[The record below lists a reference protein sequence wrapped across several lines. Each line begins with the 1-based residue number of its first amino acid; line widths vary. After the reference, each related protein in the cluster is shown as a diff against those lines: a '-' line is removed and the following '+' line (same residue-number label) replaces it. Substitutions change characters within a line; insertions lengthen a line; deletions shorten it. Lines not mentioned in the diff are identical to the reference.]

1 LHNYQPN
8 TLFNGIYR
16 QGALNPKSGSS
27 PAQQGTTAENH
38 NVVALDDFVQ
48 SRNAKILS
56 DSFSRQLTQFKRW
69 RDELGQAIADYQAW
83 VERQGF
89 SDGEQDLRVYELIE
103 TLQTD
108 KLTVALVAEFSR
120 GKTELLNA
128 IFFSDYKQR
137 LLPSAAGRT
146 TMCPTELRW
155 DEKDGPCI
163 KLLPIETRKTALTI
177 SEYKRT
183 PVHWTTL
190 HILKLSSA
198 EEVREAFSEITKTKK
213 VTVRDAQELGLYD
226 PRQQA
231 GKPASNELIDVP
243 VWRHAVINFPHP
255 LLKQGLVVLDTPGLN
270 ALGVE
275 PELTLNTLANAQAI
289 LFVLAADA
297 GVTKTDLEVWS
308 NHVNT
313 LKGNPHL
320 VALNKIDILWD
331 ELHEATAVA
340 KTIARQIEET
350 SRALHVDRKTI
361 FPVSAQKGL
370 LAKIKG
376 DRGLTEK
383 SGLLALEQK
392 LSEDMIPSRHMLIRN
407 RIVHEISGRVESS
420 RALIE
425 SKLADVNKQLAE
437 LKALS
442 GKNLDAIQKMV
453 ARMRVE
459 KQKYDKELEGFQVTR
474 AALSRQAQILL
485 GHLSMQSL
493 DELIAKTRVNMN
505 ETWTTRGLKTGMA
518 TFFQGTRERM
528 EKVSN
533 EADEIRKVVEAIY
546 LRLHTE
552 YGLAKIIPPRLSLLP
567 FVVEFKKLEERAD
580 VFRDSPVTVMTE
592 QHFVI
597 KKFFITLVSQARQLF
612 TECNAASK
620 NWFQAA
626 VSPVFAQIQQHKGMI
641 DRSFDALKR
650 IHENMDSLGERIAE
664 VEEVRK
670 DLENQMRTTE
680 TLLERIHR
688 PLAE

>member
-1 LHNYQPN
+1 M
-8 TLFNGIYR
+8 
-16 QGALNPKSGSS
+16 NPKSGLS
-27 PAQQGTTAENH
+27 PAKESNATDTS
-38 NVVALDDFVQ
+38 NVVALDNFVQ
-48 SRNAKILS
+48 SRNAKAILG
-56 DSFSRQLTQFKRW
+56 DFSQQLARFKRW
-69 RDELGQAIADYQAW
+69 RDDLAQAIADYQTW

-89 SDGEQDLRVYELIE
+89 SDGEQDLRVYELVE
-103 TLQTD
+103 TLQSD

-120 GKTELLNA
+120 GKSELLNA
-128 IFFSDYKQR
+128 IFFSDYNQR

-155 DEKDGPCI
+155 DEKDGPCV

-190 HILKLSSA
+190 HILKLSSTD
-198 EEVREAFSEITKTKK
+198 EVREAFSEITKTKK
-213 VTVRDAQELGLYD
+213 VTLREAQELGLYD
-226 PRQQA
+226 PRA
-231 GKPASNELIDVP
+231 NSGKPVSNEMMDVP
-243 VWRHAVINFPHP
+243 VWRHAIINFPHP

-275 PELTLNTLANAQAI
+275 PELTLNTLANAQTI

-297 GVTKTDLEVWS
+297 GVTKTDLDVWN
-308 NHVNT
+308 NHVSAV
-313 LKGNPHL
+313 KGNAHL

-331 ELHEATAVA
+331 ELHEDAAVA
-340 KTIARQIEET
+340 KTIGRQIEEV
-350 SRALHVDRKTI
+350 SRALHVDRKTV

-370 LAKIKG
+370 VAKIKG
-376 DRGLTEK
+376 DKAVIEK
-383 SGLLALEQK
+383 SGLPALEHK

-425 SKLADVNKQLAE
+425 SKLNGVNKQLGD

-442 GKNLDAIQKMV
+442 GKNLEAIQKMV
-453 ARMRVE
+453 ARMRQE
-459 KQKYDKELEGFQVTR
+459 KQKYDKELEGFQLTR
-474 AALSRQAQILL
+474 AALSKQAQILL

-493 DELIAKTRVNMN
+493 DDLIANTRVKMN
-505 ETWTTRGLKTGMA
+505 DTWTTRGLKSGMA
-518 TFFQGTRERM
+518 TFFEGTRGRM

-567 FVVEFKKLEERAD
+567 FVMEFKKLEERAD
-580 VFRDSPVTVMTE
+580 AFRDSPVTVMTE

-612 TECNAASK
+612 NECNAASK

-626 VSPVFAQIQQHKGMI
+626 VTPVFAQIQQHKAMI
-641 DRSFDALKR
+641 DRSFEALKK
-650 IHENMDSLGERIAE
+650 IHENMDSLGERVAE
-664 VEEVRK
+664 LEEVRK
-670 DLENQMRTTE
+670 DLESQMKTTE
-680 TLLERIHR
+680 ILLERIHR

>member
-1 LHNYQPN
+1 MFP
-8 TLFNGIYR
+8 GR
-16 QGALNPKSGSS
+16 APLNPKTGLS
-27 PAQQGTTAENH
+27 PAQESLLPDTS
-38 NVVALDDFVQ
+38 NVVAIEDFVQ
-48 SRNAKILS
+48 SRNAKAILG
-56 DSFSRQLTQFKRW
+56 SFSEQLTHFKRW
-69 RDELGQAIADYQAW
+69 RDDLAQAIADYQSW
-83 VERQGF
+83 VEGQGLT
-89 SDGEQDLRVYELIE
+89 DGEQDLRVYELIE
-103 TLQTD
+103 TLHSD

-137 LLPSAAGRT
+137 LLPSSAGRT

-155 DEKDGPCI
+155 DERDGPCV

-183 PVHWTTL
+183 PVHWTTQ

-198 EEVREAFSEITKTKK
+198 EEVREALSEITKTKK
-213 VTVRDAQELGLYD
+213 VSIREAQELGLYD
-226 PRQQA
+226 SRTQA
-231 GKPASNELIDVP
+231 QKPAPNETIEVP
-243 VWRHAVINFPHP
+243 VWRHAIVNFPHP

-289 LFVLAADA
+289 LFVLAADT
-297 GVTKTDLEVWS
+297 GVTKTDLEVWT

-313 LKGNPHL
+313 VKGNSHL
-320 VALNKIDILWD
+320 IALNKIDILWD
-331 ELHEATAVA
+331 ELHDEAAVA
-340 KTIARQIEET
+340 KSIARQIEET
-350 SRALHVDRKTI
+350 ARVLHVDRKSI

-370 LAKIKG
+370 VAKIRG
-376 DRGLTEK
+376 DQALTEK
-383 SGLLALEQK
+383 SGLPVLEHK

-420 RALIE
+420 RALLE
-425 SKLADVNKQLAE
+425 SKLTDVNRQLSD

-442 GKNLDAIQKMV
+442 GKNLEAIQKMV
-453 ARMRVE
+453 ARMRQE
-459 KQKYDKELEGFQVTR
+459 KQKYDKELEGFQLTR

-485 GHLSMQSL
+485 GHLSMKSL
-493 DELIAKTRVNMN
+493 DELISKTRVGMN
-505 ETWTTRGLKTGMA
+505 DTWTTRGLKSGMS
-518 TFFQGTRERM
+518 TFFAGTMERM
-528 EKVSN
+528 EKVN
-533 EADEIRKVVEAIY
+533 KEADEIRKVVEAIY

-552 YGLAKIIPPRLSLLP
+552 YGLARIIPPRLSLLP
-567 FVVEFKKLEERAD
+567 FVMEFKKLEEKANE
-580 VFRDSPVTVMTE
+580 FRESPVTVMTE

-597 KKFFITLVSQARQLF
+597 KRFFITLVSQAHHIF
-612 TECNAASK
+612 NECNTASK

-626 VSPVFAQIQQHKGMI
+626 VNPVFAQIQQHKTMI
-641 DRSFDALKR
+641 DRSFEALKK

-664 VEEVRK
+664 LEEVRK
-670 DLENQMRTTE
+670 GLEDQMKTTD

>member
-1 LHNYQPN
+1 M
-8 TLFNGIYR
+8 
-16 QGALNPKSGSS
+16 NPKTGLS
-27 PAQQGTTAENH
+27 PAQESLLPDTS
-38 NVVALDDFVQ
+38 NVVAIEDFVQ
-48 SRNAKILS
+48 SRNAKAILG
-56 DSFSRQLTQFKRW
+56 SFSEQLTHFKRW
-69 RDELGQAIADYQAW
+69 RDDLAQAIADYQSW
-83 VERQGF
+83 VEGQGLT
-89 SDGEQDLRVYELIE
+89 DGEQDLRVYELIE
-103 TLQTD
+103 TLHSD

-137 LLPSAAGRT
+137 LLPSSAGRT

-155 DEKDGPCI
+155 DERDGPCV

-183 PVHWTTL
+183 PVHWTTQ

-198 EEVREAFSEITKTKK
+198 EEVREALSEITKTKK
-213 VTVRDAQELGLYD
+213 VSIREAQELGLYD
-226 PRQQA
+226 SRTQA
-231 GKPASNELIDVP
+231 RKPAPNETIEVP
-243 VWRHAVINFPHP
+243 VWRHAIVNFPHP

-289 LFVLAADA
+289 LFVLAADT
-297 GVTKTDLEVWS
+297 GVTKTDLEVWT

-313 LKGNPHL
+313 VKGNSHL
-320 VALNKIDILWD
+320 IALNKIDILWD
-331 ELHEATAVA
+331 ELHDEAAVA
-340 KTIARQIEET
+340 KSIARQIEET
-350 SRALHVDRKTI
+350 ARVLHVDRKSI

-370 LAKIKG
+370 VAKIRG
-376 DRGLTEK
+376 DQALTEK
-383 SGLLALEQK
+383 SGLPVLEHK

-420 RALIE
+420 RALLE
-425 SKLADVNKQLAE
+425 SKLTDVNRQLSD

-442 GKNLDAIQKMV
+442 GKNLEAIQKMV
-453 ARMRVE
+453 ARMRQE
-459 KQKYDKELEGFQVTR
+459 KQKYDKELEGFQLTR

-485 GHLSMQSL
+485 GHLSMKSL
-493 DELIAKTRVNMN
+493 DELISKTRVGMN
-505 ETWTTRGLKTGMA
+505 DTWTTRGLKSGMS
-518 TFFQGTRERM
+518 TFFAGTMERM
-528 EKVSN
+528 EKVN
-533 EADEIRKVVEAIY
+533 KEADEIRKVVEAIY

-552 YGLAKIIPPRLSLLP
+552 YGLARIIPPRLSLLP
-567 FVVEFKKLEERAD
+567 FVMEFKKLEEKANE
-580 VFRDSPVTVMTE
+580 FRESPVTVMTE

-597 KKFFITLVSQARQLF
+597 KRFFITLVSQAHHIF
-612 TECNAASK
+612 NECNTASK

-626 VSPVFAQIQQHKGMI
+626 VNPVFAQIQQHKTMI
-641 DRSFDALKR
+641 DRSFEALKK

-664 VEEVRK
+664 LEEVRK
-670 DLENQMRTTE
+670 GLEDQMKTTD

>member
-1 LHNYQPN
+1 M
-8 TLFNGIYR
+8 
-16 QGALNPKSGSS
+16 NPKSGLS
-27 PAQQGTTAENH
+27 PAQEGAVPEAS
-38 NVVALDDFVQ
+38 NVVAIEDFVQ
-48 SRNAKILS
+48 SRNAKAIVN
-56 DSFSRQLTQFKRW
+56 SFSQQLEQFKRW
-69 RDELGQAIADYQAW
+69 RDDLAQAIADYQTW
-83 VERQGF
+83 VEQQGL

-103 TLQTD
+103 TLQSD

-137 LLPSAAGRT
+137 LLPSSAGRT

-155 DEKDGPCI
+155 DEKDGPCV

-183 PVHWTTL
+183 PVHWTTQ

-198 EEVREAFSEITKTKK
+198 EEVREALSEITKTKK
-213 VTVRDAQELGLYD
+213 VNVREAQELGLYD
-226 PRQQA
+226 ARAQG
-231 GKPASNELIDVP
+231 GKPAANEMIEVP
-243 VWRHAVINFPHP
+243 VWRHAIVNFPHP

-297 GVTKTDLEVWS
+297 GVTKTDLDVWT
-308 NHVNT
+308 NHVNSV
-313 LKGNPHL
+313 KGNPHL

-331 ELHEATAVA
+331 ELHDEAAVA
-340 KTIARQIEET
+340 KNIARQIEET
-350 SRALHVDRKTI
+350 ARTLHVDRKSI

-376 DRGLTEK
+376 DQALTDK
-383 SGLLALEQK
+383 SGLPALERK
-392 LSEDMIPSRHMLIRN
+392 LYEDMIPSRHMLIRN

-420 RALIE
+420 RALLE
-425 SKLADVNKQLAE
+425 SKLVGVNQQLTD
-437 LKALS
+437 LKSLS
-442 GKNLDAIQKMV
+442 GKNQEAIHKMV
-453 ARMRVE
+453 ARMRQE
-459 KQKYDKELEGFQVTR
+459 KVKYDKELEGFQLTR

-485 GHLSMQSL
+485 GHLSMKSL
-493 DELIAKTRVNMN
+493 DELIARTRIDMN
-505 ETWTTRGLKTGMA
+505 DTWTTRGLKTGMT
-518 TFFQGTRERM
+518 TFFAGARERM
-528 EKVSN
+528 EKVN
-533 EADEIRKVVEAIY
+533 KEADEIRKVVEAIY
-546 LRLHTE
+546 ARLHTE

-567 FVVEFKKLEERAD
+567 FVMEFKKLEEKAD
-580 VFRDSPVTVMTE
+580 AFRDSPMTMMTE

-597 KKFFITLVSQARQLF
+597 KKFFITLVSQAHHIF
-612 TECNAASK
+612 NECNTASK

-626 VSPVFAQIQQHKGMI
+626 VSPVFAQIQQHKTMI
-641 DRSFDALKR
+641 DRSFEALKK

-664 VEEVRK
+664 QEEIRK
-670 DLENQMRTTE
+670 DLEAQVKTTE

-688 PLAE
+688 PLAD